1 MFRHAPFPRLKGG
14 VVGLPAELPPRLQ
27 DGTESSSTLPHLCG
41 RECKQPPR
49 LSAHVLAGDL
59 CAWVSRCP
67 SVLCAQDAETG
78 VASSPLQSR
87 RFLFKK
93 PPSFEVLQCRSTSC
107 FDLGPSQPE
116 NRLVISSFI
125 STRDVCLPLNAS
137 DGTFA
142 RYTSAAIVSGFKMA
156 SGQTKSKRLKPVA
169 FVGCSARN
177 VQLKR
182 DALKTSCRQD
192 CVFGTA
198 SDLSLP
204 YQIKD
209 D

>member
-1 MFRHAPFPRLKGG
+1 MSSGYLLNCPHVCKTAPRARARSPICAAANSRRAYL
-14 VVGLPAELPPRLQ
+14 
-27 DGTESSSTLPHLCG
+27 
-41 RECKQPPR
+41 
-49 LSAHVLAGDL
+49 HVLAGDL
-59 CAWVSRCP
+59 CAWVSCCP

-107 FDLGPSQPE
+107 FDLDPSQPE

-142 RYTSAAIVSGFKMA
+142 RYASAVIASGFETV
-156 SGQTKSKRLKPVA
+156 SGQTKNKRLKPVA
-169 FVGCSARN
+169 FMGFSARN
-177 VQLKR
+177 VQ
-182 DALKTSCRQD
+182 SH
-192 CVFGTA
+192 
-198 SDLSLP
+198 
-204 YQIKD
+204 
-209 D
+209 